1 MINKQQG
8 FKVLK
13 YFSPLRNCDE
23 GLAKDIS
30 ALVEQMMLECMEF
43 QADFIKVKVEQIYEY
58 LNKRIEEERKNQ
70 R

>member
-1 MINKQQG
+1 MTKKQQE
-8 FKVLK
+8 FRVLK

-30 ALVEQMMLECMEF
+30 ALVEQMMWECMGF
-43 QADFIKVKVEQIYEY
+43 QADFIEVKVEQIYEY
-58 LNKRIEEERKNQ
+58 LNKRMEEKKRVK

>member
-1 MINKQQG
+1 MTKEQQE

-13 YFSPLRNCDE
+13 YFSPLRNCDK

-30 ALVEQMMLECMEF
+30 ALVEQMMWECMDF

-58 LNKRIEEERKNQ
+58 LNKRIEEEKR
-70 R
+70 